1 MCIKEL
7 KVTKFFDVKTPQGIF
22 EKGETPE
29 NYSIGT
35 DLYLPKLTNEFIDAF
50 FESNKKIYPNLIK
63 NVVGNNIFFTNS
75 ETQDFYVKI
84 SVLNKSVTIFKPIH
98 IPTGI
103 GFIIPREYYITVKS
117 KSSNFNNNFTVV
129 EGTIDMNYT
138 YGCGIQ
144 LIPILQ
150 NKEVKLVEDQK
161 IAQFIVQKATPVL
174 NINFIE
180 LEQFEK
186 QEEVIYKRNV
196 RTGGFGSTGKF

>member
-7 KVTKFFDVKTPQGIF
+7 KITKFFDVKTPQGILQ
-22 EKGETPE
+22 KGETPE

-35 DLYLPKLTNEFIDAF
+35 DLYLPRLTNEFIDTF
-50 FESNKKIYPNLIK
+50 FESNKKIYPNLNK
-63 NVVGNNIFFTNS
+63 NVIGTHIFFTDA
-75 ETQDFYVKI
+75 ETQEFYVKI
-84 SVLNKSVTIFKPIH
+84 SPLKKSVEILKPVH

-117 KSSNFNNNFTVV
+117 KSSNFNYNFTVV

-150 NKEVKLVEDQK
+150 NKSVKLIEDQK
-161 IAQFIVQKATPVL
+161 IAQFIVQKASPVL
-174 NINFIE
+174 NINFVE
-180 LEQFEK
+180 LGQFE
-186 QEEVIYKRNV
+186 QEEEVIYKRNV

>member
-7 KVTKFFDVKTPQGIF
+7 KVTKFFDVKTPQGILQ
-22 EKGETPE
+22 KSETPE

-63 NVVGNNIFFTNS
+63 SIVDNRIFFTDS
-75 ETQDFYVKI
+75 ETHDFYAKI
-84 SVLNKSVTIFKPIH
+84 YMHQKSLVIYKPIH

-138 YGCGIQ
+138 YGCGVQ

-150 NKEVKLVEDQK
+150 NKDVKLVENQK